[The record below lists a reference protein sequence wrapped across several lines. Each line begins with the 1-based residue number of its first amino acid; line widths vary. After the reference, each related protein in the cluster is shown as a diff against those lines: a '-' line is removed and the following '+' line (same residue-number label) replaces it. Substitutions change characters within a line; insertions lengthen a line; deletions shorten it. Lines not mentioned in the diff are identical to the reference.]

1 MKLGVNKLL
10 DVKTRLWDSD
20 KRDVFFFKMKN
31 ESMNTTDLISKAASK
46 LQN

>member
-1 MKLGVNKLL
+1 
-10 DVKTRLWDSD
+10 
-20 KRDVFFFKMKN
+20 MKN